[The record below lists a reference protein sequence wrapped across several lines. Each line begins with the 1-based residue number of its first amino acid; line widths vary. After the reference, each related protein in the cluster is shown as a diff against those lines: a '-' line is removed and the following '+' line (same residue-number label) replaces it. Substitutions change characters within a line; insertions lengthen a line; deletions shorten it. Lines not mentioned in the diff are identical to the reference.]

1 MDPFF
6 CFWTQYSPKNV
17 PDPVWPRLLGADLH
31 GRIETTWSWE
41 SPESPGQ
48 PRTLAQRRR
57 PIAEGEWEYPNS
69 ANLLSDLRWATHHA
83 LTGLAADHTSAGLD
97 TFALEQDIRTA
108 FSNGTL
114 GLVRG
119 RDFLMVA
126 GIAHTGHRPAIR
138 PNAFLED
145 ARSSTSL
152 AWRSSWNV
160 PEGYVDLDLRTIGT
174 IATGILYEPEEMSA
188 HARLQQRRRMD
199 EDWALVAALWAQ
211 HGYTPGPRVDLVNR
225 GPR

>member
-6 CFWTQYSPKNV
+6 CFWTQHSPNNGPG
-17 PDPVWPRLLGADLH
+17 PDTPHLLCADLH
-31 GRIETTWSWE
+31 GRIESTWFWE
-41 SPESPGQ
+41 TPESPGQ
-48 PRTLAQRRR
+48 PQTLEMRRR
-57 PIAEGEWEYPNS
+57 PIAGGVWGYPNA
-69 ANLLSDLRWATHHA
+69 ANAHSDLRWATHHA
-83 LTGLAADHTSAGLD
+83 LSCLSGDHTSVGLD
-97 TFALEQDIRTA
+97 TFALEQDVRIT

-126 GIAHTGHRPAIR
+126 GISNTGHRPAIR
-138 PNAFLED
+138 PNAFLD
-145 ARSSTSL
+145 NARPSTSL

-174 IATGILYEPEEMSA
+174 IATGILYEPEETSA
-188 HARLQQRRRMD
+188 HARIQQRKRMD
-199 EDWALVAALWAQ
+199 EDWALVAALWTQ